1 MIEKNELL
9 WKVKG
14 ATLSDKSACKEYKI
28 SREEIIQGINEGKLQ
43 YRVNYVYGN
52 PWFRLLRQELE
63 KFIAE
68 LHGNNHLQ
76 VTKLKTEL
84 KQIEHELKKIQSQT
98 IALEMRKAQINADL
112 EALKEIK

>member
-68 LHGNNHLQ
+68 IVIKIRIFSINGNIF
-76 VTKLKTEL
+76 
-84 KQIEHELKKIQSQT
+84 QILYFYLIF
-98 IALEMRKAQINADL
+98 
-112 EALKEIK
+112 